1 MGGSTWRDSNRALR
15 NPRGLDHRPQ
25 AHDRHQSQVVSSQL
39 KSVFSGSLTSSYP
52 NTLCSTTSSD
62 EETWPCE
69 YCPIACVT
77 FAVELSG
84 RHPFPLI
91 FRPSTTLPGLVVGL
105 VTLKTAIDT
114 IYTICGILSSISVSD
129 CFFCITDN
137 EWLHFNVAALLS
149 TNKHPNPSISSPAP
163 PSFTAT
169 TSTSSEGNS
178 RNLAWCEVQ
187 ATQTRVPEAGNYI
200 LTRST
205 FDHGPEIR
213 SEIWQPDREEEYIA
227 LYGQRYHEQVPRRPR
242 ARTIATAQEV
252 DIRSGRARVR
262 SGSLSSSPLDHPQLR
277 QTCPAITA
285 AARSELPTTTRKR
298 RPSRK
303 HSMHGRPA
311 SLVRRDS
318 GYESDDADGDT
329 SNEGERVFQFL
340 FSFLFAVAWF
350 GHNPA
355 TSMYRFLGFTS
366 IWPWRVPSTTSVCSK
381 SPHCPGTLLYNYL
394 YGGLPC
400 DHSIIGRYGQT
411 NRVDPPSDNTL
422 RGRHPSALLGYIK
435 KSGMSPRDSDNGL
448 LVQADQG
455 LA

>member
-1 MGGSTWRDSNRALR
+1 M
-15 NPRGLDHRPQ
+15 
-25 AHDRHQSQVVSSQL
+25 
-39 KSVFSGSLTSSYP
+39 SG
-52 NTLCSTTSSD
+52 C
-62 EETWPCE
+62 
-69 YCPIACVT
+69 
-77 FAVELSG
+77 
-84 RHPFPLI
+84 
-91 FRPSTTLPGLVVGL
+91 
-105 VTLKTAIDT
+105 
-114 IYTICGILSSISVSD
+114 
-129 CFFCITDN
+129 
-137 EWLHFNVAALLS
+137 
-149 TNKHPNPSISSPAP
+149 
-163 PSFTAT
+163 
-169 TSTSSEGNS
+169 TSTSPRSYRRTSIRIPVS
-178 RNLAWCEVQ
+178 RHQHRHPSPPPPVPPPRA
-187 ATQTRVPEAGNYI
+187 TRVTSRGVRSKQHKLESPEAGNYI

-455 LA
+455 LGVIT